1 MWFGQM
7 NIHELFDFC
16 HQLTNSKR
24 MQQTDTKATKM
35 SRKKDLLKKQDAVL
49 TAIVLVTRSIYE
61 SNEKLIAQNKEYRK
75 RLGIRAFPR
84 SRAAQKE
91 SDIKFSQQMDKIL
104 EEKFGSKKKAIK

>member
-1 MWFGQM
+1 
-7 NIHELFDFC
+7 
-16 HQLTNSKR
+16 
-24 MQQTDTKATKM
+24 M

-49 TAIVLVTRSIYE
+49 TAIVIMSRVVYE
-61 SNEKLIAQNKEYRK
+61 NNEKMIARNEEYRK